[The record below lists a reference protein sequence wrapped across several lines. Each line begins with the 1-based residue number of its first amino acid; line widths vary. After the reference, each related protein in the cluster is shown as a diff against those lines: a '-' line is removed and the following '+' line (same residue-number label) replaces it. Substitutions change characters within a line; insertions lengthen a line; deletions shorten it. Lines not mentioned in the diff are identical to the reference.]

1 MKADETGMGKLIFK
15 YGSMGSSKTAQAL
28 MTRYNYEAKGTRVW
42 LVKSSADTRD
52 GADILRSRIGLQAN
66 AFVITPG
73 MNVKEL
79 FEVQRMDGEHYEV
92 IIADEAQF
100 FTEEQIWQF
109 REIASDYDVL
119 VICYG
124 LRTDFR
130 CQLFPGSRALFQLA
144 DDIDEISSVC
154 RCGRKTVVNARIGA
168 DGSVTVQGP
177 QVEIGGNDKSES
189 LCWTCWRNELR
200 ANGVKNLSEVL

>member
-1 MKADETGMGKLIFK
+1 MGKLIFK

-42 LVKSSADTRD
+42 LVKSAADTRD
-52 GADILRSRIGLQAN
+52 GADILRSRIGLEAH
-66 AFVITPG
+66 AFVVTPS

-79 FEVQRMDGEHYEV
+79 FEVQRMDGVNYEV
-92 IIADEAQF
+92 VIADEAQF

-109 REIASDYDVL
+109 REIASDHDVP

-130 CQLFPGSRALFQLA
+130 CQLFPGSRALFMLA
-144 DDIDEISSVC
+144 DDIEEIASVC
-154 RCGRKTVVNARIGA
+154 RCGRKTVVNARMDPAGQVI
-168 DGSVTVQGP
+168 VEGP
-177 QVEIGGNDKSES
+177 QVEIGGNDKYES
-189 LCWTCWRNELR
+189 MCWTCWRNALR
-200 ANGVKNLSEVL
+200 ESGVPAGTGAP

>member
-1 MKADETGMGKLIFK
+1 MGKLVFK
-15 YGSMGSSKTAQAL
+15 YGAMGSSKTAQAL

-42 LVKSSADTRD
+42 LVKSATDTRD
-52 GADILRSRIGLQAN
+52 GAEILRSRIGLQAN
-66 AFVITPG
+66 AFVVTPG

-92 IIADEAQF
+92 VIADEAQF

-109 REIASDYDVL
+109 REIASDFNVL

-144 DDIDEISSVC
+144 DDIDEIGSAC
-154 RCGRKTVVNARIGA
+154 RCGKKTVVNARIGP
-168 DGSVTVQGP
+168 DGKVTVQGP
-177 QVEIGGNDKSES
+177 QVEIGGNDKYES
-189 LCWTCWRNELR
+189 LCWTCWRNALR
-200 ANGVKNLSEVL
+200 ESGVTDLKGLV

>member
-1 MKADETGMGKLIFK
+1 MKNGMGKLVFK
-15 YGSMGSSKTAQAL
+15 FGAMGSSKTAQAL

-79 FEVQRMDGEHYEV
+79 YEVQRMDGDSYEV

-109 REIASDYDVL
+109 REIASLYDVT

-130 CQLFPGSRALFQLA
+130 CQLFPGSKALFMLA
-144 DDIDEISSVC
+144 DDIDEIASVC
-154 RCGRKTVVNARIGA
+154 KCGRKTVVNARIGA
-168 DGSVTVQGP
+168 DGKVTVHGP
-177 QVEIGGNDKSES
+177 QVEIGGNDKYES
-189 LCWTCWRNELR
+189 LCWTCWRKALR
-200 ANGVKNLSEVL
+200 DNGVDELKGIVG

>member
-1 MKADETGMGKLIFK
+1 MKNGMGKLVFK
-15 YGSMGSSKTAQAL
+15 FGAMGSSKTAQAL

-79 FEVQRMDGEHYEV
+79 YEVQRMDGDSYEV

-109 REIASDYDVL
+109 REIASLYDVT

-130 CQLFPGSRALFQLA
+130 CQLFPGSKARLQLA
-144 DDIDEISSVC
+144 DDIIEIKSVC
-154 RCGRKTVVNARIGA
+154 NCGHKAFVNARFDENGKVRYFATEDGVNHFDMTEEQAKTIDIGL
-168 DGSVTVQGP
+168 D
-177 QVEIGGNDKSES
+177 I
-189 LCWTCWRNELR
+189 R
-200 ANGVKNLSEVL
+200 

>member
-1 MKADETGMGKLIFK
+1 MGKLIFK

-42 LVKSSADTRD
+42 LVKSSTDTRD
-52 GADILRSRIGLQAN
+52 GADVLRSRIGLQAS

-79 FEVQRMDGEHYEV
+79 FEVLRMDGENYEV

-109 REIASDYDVL
+109 REIASEYDVP

-130 CQLFPGSRALFQLA
+130 CQLFPGSKALFQLA
-144 DDIDEISSVC
+144 DDIDEITSVC
-154 RCGRKTVVNARIGA
+154 KCGRKTVVNARIGA
-168 DGSVTVQGP
+168 DGKVIIHGP
-177 QVEIGGNDKSES
+177 QVEIGGNDKYES
-189 LCWTCWRNELR
+189 LCWTCWRKALKD
-200 ANGVKNLSEVL
+200 NGVDDLKGIVG

>member
-1 MKADETGMGKLIFK
+1 MGKLIFK
-15 YGSMGSSKTAQAL
+15 FGAMGSSKTAQAL

-42 LVKSSADTRD
+42 LVKSATDTRD
-52 GADILRSRIGLQAN
+52 GADILRSRIGLQAS

-79 FEVQRMDGEHYEV
+79 FDVQRMDGENYEV
-92 IIADEAQF
+92 VIADEAQF

-109 REIASDYDVL
+109 REIASAYDVL

-130 CQLFPGSRALFQLA
+130 CQLFPGSKALFMLA

-154 RCGRKTVVNARIGA
+154 RCGRKTVVNARMNAAGQVI
-168 DGSVTVQGP
+168 VEGP
-177 QVEIGGNDKSES
+177 QVEIGGNDKYES
-189 LCWTCWRNELR
+189 MCWTCWRAALKE
-200 ANGVKNLSEVL
+200 NGIDDLTGLI